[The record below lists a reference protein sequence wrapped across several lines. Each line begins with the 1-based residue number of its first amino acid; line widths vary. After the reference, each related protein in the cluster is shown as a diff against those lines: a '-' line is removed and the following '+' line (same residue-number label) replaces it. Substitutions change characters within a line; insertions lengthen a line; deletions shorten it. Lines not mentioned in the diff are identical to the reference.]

1 MRKLFLIWEM
11 QAWNWLMFT
20 LFLEVYLLAQR
31 QPTKLTSLSLG
42 VFLGAIW
49 LRAAVIEKEQDVK
62 VRFTAHW

>member
-1 MRKLFLIWEM
+1 
-11 QAWNWLMFT
+11 MFT